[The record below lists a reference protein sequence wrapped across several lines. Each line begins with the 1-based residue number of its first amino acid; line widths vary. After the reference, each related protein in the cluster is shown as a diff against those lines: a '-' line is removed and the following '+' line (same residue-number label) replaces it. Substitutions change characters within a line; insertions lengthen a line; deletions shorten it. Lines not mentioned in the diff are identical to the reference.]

1 MDRIRCFEEGRI
13 MKFTIS
19 SKTLIEHLEI
29 IMMKGKYFQSEGAK
43 SGFLTNYAVLDIAH
57 VNANNKMEIYNAD
70 TSTACMISIPVSGTV
85 EVGQCVVDINKTV
98 SFLKPFGSEVIITI
112 SDFITIEDNSDGAT
126 KKATLPKVLSHDGM
140 GLIAK
145 MMNFSNS
152 WNYNDVTSSMPTFSK
167 TTFDTCVQTLATDIV
182 PIAKSCEVVGVAKY
196 RFDFDN
202 STEGLL
208 KISSTKTE
216 VEKYEGSLIP
226 LTHDG
231 ECATVEFTGNFYKF
245 LDGLVRIYM
254 KDDAPILMVCQ
265 NRMLLKAPYLSG

>member
-1 MDRIRCFEEGRI
+1 MDRIRCFEEGRT

-43 SGFLTNYAVLDIAH
+43 SGFLTNYAVLDIAN
-57 VNANNKMEIYNAD
+57 VNENNKMEIYNA
-70 TSTACMISIPVSGTV
+70 

-98 SFLKPFGSEVIITI
+98 SFLKPFGSDVIITI
-112 SDFITIEDNSDGAT
+112 GDFITIEDNSDGAT

-140 GLIAK
+140 GLIAR

-216 VEKYEGSLIP
+216 VEKYECSLVP

-254 KDDAPILMVCQ
+254 KDDAPILLVCQ